1 MIGLGTND
9 PATVDPRQML
19 ESLARLT
26 GAVNRSTQAIPN
38 GTLAPINPG
47 EPLYFKIQT
56 GFAATVADG
65 VTQAIQNA
73 VTNVAM
79 DITVRASDPR
89 VQLVNTTGVLTGI
102 AAGQTAAFDIQFI
115 GDGRPAR
122 FDLQFIRS
130 GTSVV
135 LGSIP
140 VVLSTPILVMA
151 ISLRICWMAIFI
163 GRRISGT
170 ISPTPHRYSP
180 PELIRWCRRMQQP
193 W

>member
-1 MIGLGTND
+1 MLFRSAYQPKGETIITGINGTALPIAALTQTSRNTTPFSSGAGLQETVTGLNALGALVIGLGTND
-9 PATVDPRQML
+9 IPTVDPRQML

-38 GTLAPINPG
+38 GTLTPINPG
-47 EPLYFKIQT
+47 EPLYFMIQT

-89 VQLVNTTGVLTGI
+89 VQLINTTGVLTGI
-102 AAGQTAAFDIQFI
+102 AAGQTASFDIQFV

-122 FDLQFIRS
+122 FDLQ
-130 GTSVV
+130 
-135 LGSIP
+135 
-140 VVLSTPILVMA
+140 
-151 ISLRICWMAIFI
+151 
-163 GRRISGT
+163 
-170 ISPTPHRYSP
+170 
-180 PELIRWCRRMQQP
+180 
-193 W
+193 

>member
-1 MIGLGTND
+1 
-9 PATVDPRQML
+9 ML
-19 ESLARLT
+19 F
-26 GAVNRSTQAIPN
+26 RSTQAIPN
-38 GTLAPINPG
+38 GTLTPINPG
-47 EPLYFKIQT
+47 EPLYFMIQT

-89 VQLVNTTGVLTGI
+89 VQLINTTGVLTGI
-102 AAGQTAAFDIQFI
+102 AAGQTASFDIQFV

-122 FDLQFIRS
+122 FDLQFVRA

-140 VVLSTPILVMA
+140 VVLGTPVPGDGYQFDDLLDGDIHK
-151 ISLRICWMAIFI
+151 S
-163 GRRISGT
+163 
-170 ISPTPHRYSP
+170 
-180 PELIRWCRRMQQP
+180 
-193 W
+193 